1 MKILLPALSPTMETG
16 NLVKWLVKEGD
27 DVLSG
32 DILAEI
38 ETDKATMELESPD
51 DGKIEKILVKE
62 GSENISVN
70 TEIALL
76 TVEGEEIEEKSEVSS
91 AESTEIDEKTEKST
105 QNSSQVTHDS
115 DDKNLTNSNIS
126 MSSLLKQQTDNSESK
141 KWSEKEISMRE
152 ALNQA
157 IEEEMI
163 FDKDVFLLGEEVAEY
178 DGAYKVTQ
186 GLLDKF
192 GSKRVLDTP
201 ISEHGF
207 TGLAIGAAMAGLKP
221 ICEFMTFNFSMQAI
235 DQIVNSAAKSLYMS
249 GGEINVPIVFRG
261 PNGAAA
267 RVGAQHSQ
275 CFISWFSHIPG
286 LLVIAPSNARD
297 AKGLLKSSIRNPN
310 PVVFLEHELLYKEK
324 TSVPEENDFLIPIG
338 KANLIKEGN
347 DVTII
352 GFSMSVQRILNALPS
367 IEKLGIKPDII
378 DLRSIKPLD
387 EELIYKSVKKTNRV
401 VIVEDG
407 FGSTSFGSH
416 LSYLIQSNCFDFL
429 DAEIIKVSGKD
440 VPMPYAE
447 NLEKLALPNTDEIVS
462 AVKKVSYKN

>member
-16 NLVKWLVKEGD
+16 NLVKWLVEEGQK
-27 DVLSG
+27 VNSG
-32 DILAEI
+32 DIIAEI
-38 ETDKATMELESPD
+38 ETDKATMELEAPD
-51 DGKIEKILVKE
+51 DGILKQLVVSE
-62 GSENISVN
+62 GTENIKVN
-70 TEIALL
+70 SLIAIVD
-76 TVEGEEIEEKSEVSS
+76 VEGEDEESEDKSFDEVAPKEELKKDIDSS
-91 AESTEIDEKTEKST
+91 ISMLSIANESEES
-105 QNSSQVTHDS
+105 NSSWTEV
-115 DDKNLTNSNIS
+115 
-126 MSSLLKQQTDNSESK
+126 
-141 KWSEKEISMRE
+141 EITMRE

-157 IEEEMI
+157 IEEEMTR
-163 FDKDVFLLGEEVAEY
+163 DKDVFLLGEEVAEY
-178 DGAYKVTQ
+178 NGAYKVTQ

-192 GSKRVLDTP
+192 GNKRVLDTP

-235 DQIVNSAAKSLYMS
+235 DQIINSAAKSLYMS

-267 RVGAQHSQ
+267 RVAAQHSQ

-286 LLVIAPSNARD
+286 LLVVAPSNARD

-310 PVVFLEHELLYKEK
+310 PVIFLEHELLYKEK
-324 TSVPEENDFLIPIG
+324 MLVPEEDEFIIPLG
-338 KANLIKEGN
+338 KGKMISEGD

-352 GFSMSVQRILNALPS
+352 GFSMSVHKILNALP
-367 IEKLGIKPDII
+367 EIKNLNIKADII

-401 VIVEDG
+401 IIVEDG
-407 FGSTSFGSH
+407 WGNTSFGSH
-416 LSYLIQSNCFDFL
+416 LSYLIQSNCFDYL
-429 DAEIIKVSGKD
+429 DSEIIKVSGKD

-447 NLEKLALPNTDEIVS
+447 NLESMALPTTDEIVS
-462 AVKKVSYKN
+462 AVKKVTYKN

>member
-1 MKILLPALSPTMETG
+1 MKIFLPALSPTMETG
-16 NLVKWLVKEGD
+16 NLVKWLVEEGQK
-27 DVLSG
+27 VNSG
-32 DILAEI
+32 DLIAEI
-38 ETDKATMELESPD
+38 ETDKATMELEAPD
-51 DGKIEKILVKE
+51 DGTINQLVVSE
-62 GSENISVN
+62 GTENIKVN
-70 TEIALL
+70 SLIAILD
-76 TVEGEEIEEKSEVSS
+76 VEGEDLENDVTPSDEIVTKEQPKKEVDSS
-91 AESTEIDEKTEKST
+91 ISMNSII
-105 QNSSQVTHDS
+105 NSSEE
-115 DDKNLTNSNIS
+115 NNSNW
-126 MSSLLKQQTDNSESK
+126 TEV
-141 KWSEKEISMRE
+141 EITMRE

-157 IEEEMI
+157 IVEEMNR
-163 FDKDVFLLGEEVAEY
+163 DKDVFLLGEEVAEY
-178 DGAYKVTQ
+178 NGAYKVTQ

-192 GSKRVLDTP
+192 GKKRVLDTP

-235 DQIVNSAAKSLYMS
+235 DQIINSAAKSLYMS

-267 RVGAQHSQ
+267 RVAAQHSQ

-286 LLVIAPSNARD
+286 LLVVAPSNARD

-310 PVVFLEHELLYKEK
+310 PVIFLEHELLYKEK
-324 TSVPEENDFLIPIG
+324 MMVPEEDEFVIPLG
-338 KANLIKEGN
+338 KGKMISEGD

-352 GFSMSVQRILNALPS
+352 GFSMSVHKILNALPD
-367 IEKLGIKPDII
+367 IKSLNINADII

-387 EELIYKSVKKTNRV
+387 EDLIYKSVKKTNRV

-407 FGSTSFGSH
+407 WGNTSFGSH
-416 LSYLIQSNCFDFL
+416 LSYLIQSNCFDYL
-429 DAEIIKVSGKD
+429 DSEIIKVSGKD

-447 NLEKLALPNTDEIVS
+447 NLESLALPTKDEIVS

>member
-16 NLVKWLVKEGD
+16 NLVKWLVEEGQK
-27 DVLSG
+27 VNSG
-32 DILAEI
+32 DLIAEI
-38 ETDKATMELESPD
+38 ETDKATMELEAPD
-51 DGKIEKILVKE
+51 DGTINQLVVSE
-62 GSENISVN
+62 GTENIKVN
-70 TEIALL
+70 SLIAILD
-76 TVEGEEIEEKSEVSS
+76 VEGEDLENDVTPSDEIITKEQPKKDVDSS
-91 AESTEIDEKTEKST
+91 ISMNSII
-105 QNSSQVTHDS
+105 NSSEE
-115 DDKNLTNSNIS
+115 NNSNW
-126 MSSLLKQQTDNSESK
+126 TEV
-141 KWSEKEISMRE
+141 EITMRE

-157 IEEEMI
+157 IEEEMNR
-163 FDKDVFLLGEEVAEY
+163 DNDVFLLGEEVAEY
-178 DGAYKVTQ
+178 NGAYKVTQ

-192 GSKRVLDTP
+192 GKKRVLDTP

-235 DQIVNSAAKSLYMS
+235 DQIINSAAKSLYMS

-267 RVGAQHSQ
+267 RVAAQHSQ

-286 LLVIAPSNARD
+286 LLVVAPSNARD

-310 PVVFLEHELLYKEK
+310 PVIFLEHELLYKEK
-324 TSVPEENDFLIPIG
+324 MMVPEEDEFVIPLG
-338 KANLIKEGN
+338 KGKMISEGD

-352 GFSMSVQRILNALPS
+352 GFSMSVHKILNALPD
-367 IEKLGIKPDII
+367 IKNLNINADII

-387 EELIYKSVKKTNRV
+387 EDLIYKSVKKTNRV

-407 FGSTSFGSH
+407 WGNTSFGSH
-416 LSYLIQSNCFDFL
+416 LSYLIQSNCFDYL
-429 DAEIIKVSGKD
+429 DSEIIKVSGKD

-447 NLEKLALPNTDEIVS
+447 NLESLALPTKDEIVS
-462 AVKKVSYKN
+462 AVKKVTYKN

>member
-16 NLVKWLVKEGD
+16 NLVKWLVEEGQK
-27 DVLSG
+27 VNSG
-32 DILAEI
+32 DIIAEI
-38 ETDKATMELESPD
+38 ETDKATMELEAPD
-51 DGKIEKILVKE
+51 DGVLKQFIISEGTENIKVNSPIAILDVEGADEENESESLKENTPKEQVKE
-62 GSENISVN
+62 DINQS
-70 TEIALL
+70 
-76 TVEGEEIEEKSEVSS
+76 
-91 AESTEIDEKTEKST
+91 
-105 QNSSQVTHDS
+105 
-115 DDKNLTNSNIS
+115 IS
-126 MSSLLKQQTDNSESK
+126 MNSIMSDFDESNS
-141 KWSEKEISMRE
+141 KWTEVEITMRE

-157 IEEEMI
+157 IEEEMTL
-163 FDKDVFLLGEEVAEY
+163 DKDVFLLGEEVAEY
-178 DGAYKVTQ
+178 NGAYKVTQ

-192 GSKRVLDTP
+192 GNKRVLDTP

-235 DQIVNSAAKSLYMS
+235 DQIINSAAKSLYMS

-267 RVGAQHSQ
+267 RVAAQHSQ

-286 LLVIAPSNARD
+286 LLVVAPSNARD

-310 PVVFLEHELLYKEK
+310 PVIFLEHELLYKEK
-324 TSVPEENDFLIPIG
+324 MKVPEEDDFIIPIG
-338 KANLIKEGN
+338 KGKMIAEGD

-352 GFSMSVQRILNALPS
+352 GFSMSVHRILNALP
-367 IEKLGIKPDII
+367 EIKNLNIKADII

-407 FGSTSFGSH
+407 WGNTSFGSH
-416 LSYLIQSNCFDFL
+416 LSYLIQSNCFDYL
-429 DAEIIKVSGKD
+429 DSEIIKVSGKD

-447 NLEKLALPNTDEIVS
+447 NLEALALPTRDEIIS
-462 AVKKVSYKN
+462 AVKKVTYKN

>member
-16 NLVKWLVKEGD
+16 NLVKWLVEEGQK
-27 DVLSG
+27 VNSG
-32 DILAEI
+32 DLIAEI
-38 ETDKATMELESPD
+38 ETDKATMELEAPD
-51 DGKIEKILVKE
+51 DGTINQLVVSE
-62 GSENISVN
+62 GTENIKVN
-70 TEIALL
+70 SLIAILD
-76 TVEGEEIEEKSEVSS
+76 VEGEDLENDVTPSDEIVIKEQPKKEVDSS
-91 AESTEIDEKTEKST
+91 ISMNSII
-105 QNSSQVTHDS
+105 NSSEE
-115 DDKNLTNSNIS
+115 NNSNW
-126 MSSLLKQQTDNSESK
+126 TEV
-141 KWSEKEISMRE
+141 EITMRE

-157 IEEEMI
+157 IEEEMNR
-163 FDKDVFLLGEEVAEY
+163 DKDVFLLGEEVAEY
-178 DGAYKVTQ
+178 NGAYKVTQ

-192 GSKRVLDTP
+192 GKKRVLDTP

-235 DQIVNSAAKSLYMS
+235 DQIINSAAKSLYMS

-267 RVGAQHSQ
+267 RVAAQHSQ

-286 LLVIAPSNARD
+286 LLVVAPSNARD

-310 PVVFLEHELLYKEK
+310 PVIFLEHELLYKEK
-324 TSVPEENDFLIPIG
+324 MMVPEEDEFVIPLG
-338 KANLIKEGN
+338 KGKMISEGD

-352 GFSMSVQRILNALPS
+352 GFSMSVHKILNALPD
-367 IEKLGIKPDII
+367 IKSLNINADII

-387 EELIYKSVKKTNRV
+387 EDLIYKSVKKTNRV

-407 FGSTSFGSH
+407 WGNTSFGSH
-416 LSYLIQSNCFDFL
+416 LSYLIQSNCFDYL
-429 DAEIIKVSGKD
+429 DSEIIKVSGKD

-447 NLEKLALPNTDEIVS
+447 NLESLALPTKDEIFS
-462 AVKKVSYKN
+462 AVKKVTYKN

>member
-16 NLVKWLVKEGD
+16 NLVKWLVEEGQK
-27 DVLSG
+27 VNSG
-32 DILAEI
+32 DLIAEI
-38 ETDKATMELESPD
+38 ETDKATMELEAPD
-51 DGKIEKILVKE
+51 DGTINQLVVSE
-62 GSENISVN
+62 GTENIKVN
-70 TEIALL
+70 SLIAILD
-76 TVEGEEIEEKSEVSS
+76 VEGEDLENDVTPSDEIVTKEQPKKEVDSS
-91 AESTEIDEKTEKST
+91 ISMNSII
-105 QNSSQVTHDS
+105 NSSEE
-115 DDKNLTNSNIS
+115 NNSNW
-126 MSSLLKQQTDNSESK
+126 TEV
-141 KWSEKEISMRE
+141 EITMRE

-157 IEEEMI
+157 IVEEMNR
-163 FDKDVFLLGEEVAEY
+163 DKDVFLLGEEVAEY
-178 DGAYKVTQ
+178 NGAYKVTQ

-192 GSKRVLDTP
+192 GKKRVLDTP

-235 DQIVNSAAKSLYMS
+235 DQIINSAAKSLYMS

-267 RVGAQHSQ
+267 RVAAQHSQ

-286 LLVIAPSNARD
+286 LLVVAPSNARD

-310 PVVFLEHELLYKEK
+310 PVIFLEHELLYKEK
-324 TSVPEENDFLIPIG
+324 MMVPEEDEFVIPLG
-338 KANLIKEGN
+338 KGKMISEGD

-352 GFSMSVQRILNALPS
+352 GFSMSVHKILNALPD
-367 IEKLGIKPDII
+367 IKSLNINADII

-387 EELIYKSVKKTNRV
+387 EDLIYKSVKKTNRV

-407 FGSTSFGSH
+407 WGNTSFGSH
-416 LSYLIQSNCFDFL
+416 LSYLIQSNCFDYL
-429 DAEIIKVSGKD
+429 DSEIIKVSGKD

-447 NLEKLALPNTDEIVS
+447 NLESLALPTKEEIVS
-462 AVKKVSYKN
+462 AVKKVTYKN

>member
-76 TVEGEEIEEKSEVSS
+76 SVEGEEIEEKIEKPIESS
-91 AESTEIDEKTEKST
+91 PPVIPNGADTKIKE
-105 QNSSQVTHDS
+105 N
-115 DDKNLTNSNIS
+115 NIS
-126 MSSLLKQQTDNSESK
+126 MDSLLKEQSDSLETKN
-141 KWSEKEISMRE
+141 WSEKEITMRE

-163 FDKDVFLLGEEVAEY
+163 LDKDVFLLGEEVAEY

-207 TGLAIGAAMAGLKP
+207 TGLAIGAAMSGLKP

-286 LLVIAPSNARD
+286 LLVVAPSNARD

-324 TSVPEENDFLIPIG
+324 TNVPEENDFLIPIG
-338 KANLIKEGN
+338 KANLIKEGS

-387 EELIYKSVKKTNRV
+387 EDLIYKSIKKTNRV

-407 FGSTSFGSH
+407 WGNTSFGSH
-416 LSYLIQSNCFDFL
+416 LSYLIQSNCFDYL
-429 DAEIIKVSGKD
+429 DSEIIKVSGKD

-447 NLEKLALPNTDEIVS
+447 NLEKLALPNTDENIKEK
-462 AVKKVSYKN
+462 KKVSYKN

>member
-16 NLVKWLVKEGD
+16 NLVKWLVEEGQK
-27 DVLSG
+27 VNSG
-32 DILAEI
+32 DIIAEI
-38 ETDKATMELESPD
+38 ETDKATMELEAPD
-51 DGKIEKILVKE
+51 DGVLKQFIISE
-62 GSENISVN
+62 GTENIKVN
-70 TEIALL
+70 SPIAILD
-76 TVEGEEIEEKSEVSS
+76 VEGEDEENESESLNDNTPKEQAKEDINQS
-91 AESTEIDEKTEKST
+91 
-105 QNSSQVTHDS
+105 
-115 DDKNLTNSNIS
+115 IS
-126 MSSLLKQQTDNSESK
+126 MNSIMNDFDESNS
-141 KWSEKEISMRE
+141 KWTEVEITMRE

-157 IEEEMI
+157 IEEEMTL
-163 FDKDVFLLGEEVAEY
+163 DKDVFLLGEEVAEY
-178 DGAYKVTQ
+178 NGAYKVTQ

-192 GSKRVLDTP
+192 GNKRVLDTP

-235 DQIVNSAAKSLYMS
+235 DQIINSAAKSLYMS

-267 RVGAQHSQ
+267 RVAAQHSQ

-286 LLVIAPSNARD
+286 LLVVAPSNARD

-310 PVVFLEHELLYKEK
+310 PVIFLEHELLYKEK
-324 TSVPEENDFLIPIG
+324 MKVPEEDDFIVPIG
-338 KANLIKEGN
+338 KGKMIAEGD

-352 GFSMSVQRILNALPS
+352 GFSMSVHRILNALP
-367 IEKLGIKPDII
+367 EIKNLNIKADII

-407 FGSTSFGSH
+407 WGNTSFGSH
-416 LSYLIQSNCFDFL
+416 LSYLIQSNCFDYL
-429 DAEIIKVSGKD
+429 DSEIIKVSGKD

-447 NLEKLALPNTDEIVS
+447 NLEALALPTKDEIIS
-462 AVKKVSYKN
+462 AVKKVTYKN

>member
-16 NLVKWLVKEGD
+16 NIVKWLVKEGD

-76 TVEGEEIEEKSEVSS
+76 SVEGEEIEEKIEKPI
-91 AESTEIDEKTEKST
+91 ENSTPKLPNGNDTIIKET
-105 QNSSQVTHDS
+105 
-115 DDKNLTNSNIS
+115 NIS
-126 MSSLLKQQTDNSESK
+126 MSSLLKEQSDSLETKN
-141 KWSEKEISMRE
+141 WTEKEITMRE

-157 IEEEMI
+157 IKEEMI
-163 FDKDVFLLGEEVAEY
+163 LDKDVFLLGEEVAEY
-178 DGAYKVTQ
+178 DGAYKITQ

-207 TGLAIGAAMAGLKP
+207 TGLAIGAAMSGLKP

-286 LLVIAPSNARD
+286 LLVVAPSNARD

-324 TSVPEENDFLIPIG
+324 SNVPEENDFLIPIG
-338 KANLIKEGN
+338 KANLIKEGS

-387 EELIYKSVKKTNRV
+387 EDLIYKSVKKTNRV

-407 FGSTSFGSH
+407 WGNTSFGSH
-416 LSYLIQSNCFDFL
+416 LSYLIQSNCFDYL
-429 DAEIIKVSGKD
+429 DSEIIKVSGKD

-447 NLEKLALPNTDEIVS
+447 NLEKLALPNTDEITS
-462 AVKKVSYKN
+462 AVKKVSYTN

>member
-16 NLVKWLVKEGD
+16 NLVKWLVKEGQL
-27 DVLSG
+27 VNSG
-32 DILAEI
+32 DVIAEI

-51 DGKIEKILVKE
+51 DGTINKIIVSEGTEGVKVNSLIAILDVDGEDELDKE
-62 GSENISVN
+62 ETSSENIQEQKPPSN
-70 TEIALL
+70 TLE
-76 TVEGEEIEEKSEVSS
+76 T
-91 AESTEIDEKTEKST
+91 
-105 QNSSQVTHDS
+105 
-115 DDKNLTNSNIS
+115 NIS
-126 MSSLLKQQTDNSESK
+126 MNSVIGQDLSEKSN
-141 KWSEKEISMRE
+141 WTEKEITMRE

-157 IEEEMI
+157 IEEEMNL
-163 FDKDVFLLGEEVAEY
+163 DKDVFLLGEEVAEY

-186 GLLDKF
+186 GLLKKF
-192 GSKRVLDTP
+192 GNNRVLDTP

-267 RVGAQHSQ
+267 RVAAQHSQ

-310 PVVFLEHELLYKEK
+310 PVIFLEHELLYKEK
-324 TSVPEENDFLIPIG
+324 MNVPKEDDFIIPLG
-338 KANLIKEGN
+338 KANLITKGD

-352 GFSMSVQRILNALPS
+352 GFSMSVQRILNAMPELD
-367 IEKLGIKPDII
+367 KLGIKADII

-387 EELIYKSVKKTNRV
+387 EDLIYNSVKKTNRV

-407 FGSTSFGSH
+407 WGNTSFGSH
-416 LSYLIQSNCFDFL
+416 LSYLVQSNCFDYL
-429 DAEIIKVSGKD
+429 DSEIIKVSGKD

-447 NLEKLALPNTDEIVS
+447 NLEALALPTKEEIVS
-462 AVKKVSYKN
+462 AVKKVTYKN

>member
-16 NLVKWLVKEGD
+16 NLVKWLVEEGQK
-27 DVLSG
+27 VNSG
-32 DILAEI
+32 DIIAEI
-38 ETDKATMELESPD
+38 ETDKATMELEAPD
-51 DGKIEKILVKE
+51 DGVLKQFIISE
-62 GSENISVN
+62 GTENIKVN
-70 TEIALL
+70 SPIAILD
-76 TVEGEEIEEKSEVSS
+76 VEGEDEENESESLK
-91 AESTEIDEKTEKST
+91 ENTPKE
-105 QNSSQVTHDS
+105 QVKEDINQS
-115 DDKNLTNSNIS
+115 IS
-126 MSSLLKQQTDNSESK
+126 MNSIMSDFDESNS
-141 KWSEKEISMRE
+141 KWTEVEITMRE

-157 IEEEMI
+157 IEEEMTL
-163 FDKDVFLLGEEVAEY
+163 DKDVFLLGEEVAEY
-178 DGAYKVTQ
+178 NGAYKVTQ

-192 GSKRVLDTP
+192 GNKRVLDTP

-221 ICEFMTFNFSMQAI
+221 ICEFMTFNFSLQAI
-235 DQIVNSAAKSLYMS
+235 DQIINSAAKSLYMS

-267 RVGAQHSQ
+267 RVAAQHSQ

-286 LLVIAPSNARD
+286 LLVVAPSNARD

-310 PVVFLEHELLYKEK
+310 PVIFLEHELLYKEK
-324 TSVPEENDFLIPIG
+324 MKVPEEDDFIIPIG
-338 KANLIKEGN
+338 KGKMIAEGD

-352 GFSMSVQRILNALPS
+352 GFSMSVHRILNTLP
-367 IEKLGIKPDII
+367 EIKNLNIKADII

-407 FGSTSFGSH
+407 WGNTSFGSH
-416 LSYLIQSNCFDFL
+416 LSYLIQSNCFDYL
-429 DAEIIKVSGKD
+429 DSEIIKVSGKD

-447 NLEKLALPNTDEIVS
+447 NLEALALPTRDEIIS
-462 AVKKVSYKN
+462 AVKKVTYKN

>member
-16 NLVKWLVKEGD
+16 NLVKWLVEEGQK
-27 DVLSG
+27 VNSG
-32 DILAEI
+32 DLIAEI
-38 ETDKATMELESPD
+38 ETDKATMELEAPD
-51 DGKIEKILVKE
+51 DGTINQLVVSE
-62 GSENISVN
+62 GTENIKVN
-70 TEIALL
+70 SLIAILD
-76 TVEGEEIEEKSEVSS
+76 VEGEDLENDVTPSDEIVTKEQPKKEVDSS
-91 AESTEIDEKTEKST
+91 ISMNSII
-105 QNSSQVTHDS
+105 NSSEE
-115 DDKNLTNSNIS
+115 NNSNW
-126 MSSLLKQQTDNSESK
+126 TEV
-141 KWSEKEISMRE
+141 EITMRE

-157 IEEEMI
+157 IVEEMNR
-163 FDKDVFLLGEEVAEY
+163 DKDVFLLGEEVAEY
-178 DGAYKVTQ
+178 NGAYKVTQ

-192 GSKRVLDTP
+192 GKKRVLDTP

-235 DQIVNSAAKSLYMS
+235 DQIINSAAKSLYMS

-267 RVGAQHSQ
+267 RVAAQHSQ

-286 LLVIAPSNARD
+286 LLVVAPSNARD

-310 PVVFLEHELLYKEK
+310 PVIFLEHELLYKEK
-324 TSVPEENDFLIPIG
+324 MMVPEEDEFVIPLG
-338 KANLIKEGN
+338 KGKMISEGD

-352 GFSMSVQRILNALPS
+352 GFSMSVHKILNALPD
-367 IEKLGIKPDII
+367 IKSLNINADII

-387 EELIYKSVKKTNRV
+387 EDLIYKSVKKTNRV

-407 FGSTSFGSH
+407 WGNTSFGSH
-416 LSYLIQSNCFDFL
+416 LSYLIQSNCFDYL
-429 DAEIIKVSGKD
+429 DSEIIKVSGKD

-447 NLEKLALPNTDEIVS
+447 NLESLALPTKDEIVS
-462 AVKKVSYKN
+462 AVKKVTYKN

>member
-16 NLVKWLVKEGD
+16 NLVKWLVEEGQK
-27 DVLSG
+27 VNSG
-32 DILAEI
+32 DIIAEI
-38 ETDKATMELESPD
+38 ETDKATMELEAPD
-51 DGKIEKILVKE
+51 DGVLKQFIISE
-62 GSENISVN
+62 GTENIKVN
-70 TEIALL
+70 SPIAILD
-76 TVEGEEIEEKSEVSS
+76 VEGEDEENESESLNENTPKEQAKEDINQS
-91 AESTEIDEKTEKST
+91 
-105 QNSSQVTHDS
+105 
-115 DDKNLTNSNIS
+115 IS
-126 MSSLLKQQTDNSESK
+126 MNSIMNDFDESNS
-141 KWSEKEISMRE
+141 KWTEVEITMRE

-157 IEEEMI
+157 IEEEMTL
-163 FDKDVFLLGEEVAEY
+163 DKDVFLLGEEVAEY
-178 DGAYKVTQ
+178 NGAYKVTQ

-192 GSKRVLDTP
+192 GNKRVLDTP

-235 DQIVNSAAKSLYMS
+235 DQIINSAAKSLYMS

-267 RVGAQHSQ
+267 RVAAQHSQ

-286 LLVIAPSNARD
+286 LLVVAPSNARD

-310 PVVFLEHELLYKEK
+310 PVIFLEHELLYKEK
-324 TSVPEENDFLIPIG
+324 MKVPEEDDFIVPIG
-338 KANLIKEGN
+338 KGKMIAEGG

-352 GFSMSVQRILNALPS
+352 GFSMSVHRILNALP
-367 IEKLGIKPDII
+367 EIKNLNIKADII

-407 FGSTSFGSH
+407 WGNTSFGSH
-416 LSYLIQSNCFDFL
+416 LSYLIQSNCFDYL
-429 DAEIIKVSGKD
+429 DSEIIKVSGKD

-447 NLEKLALPNTDEIVS
+447 NLEALALPTKDEIIS
-462 AVKKVSYKN
+462 AVKKVTYKN

>member
-76 TVEGEEIEEKSEVSS
+76 SVEGEEIEEKIEKPIESS
-91 AESTEIDEKTEKST
+91 PPVIPNGAD
-105 QNSSQVTHDS
+105 
-115 DDKNLTNSNIS
+115 TNTKANNIS
-126 MSSLLKQQTDNSESK
+126 MGSLLKEQSDNLETK
-141 KWSEKEISMRE
+141 NWSEKEITMRE

-163 FDKDVFLLGEEVAEY
+163 LDKDVFLLGEEVAEY

-207 TGLAIGAAMAGLKP
+207 TGLAIGAAMSGLKP

-275 CFISWFSHIPG
+275 CLSLIHI
-286 LLVIAPSNARD
+286 
-297 AKGLLKSSIRNPN
+297 
-310 PVVFLEHELLYKEK
+310 
-324 TSVPEENDFLIPIG
+324 
-338 KANLIKEGN
+338 
-347 DVTII
+347 
-352 GFSMSVQRILNALPS
+352 
-367 IEKLGIKPDII
+367 
-378 DLRSIKPLD
+378 
-387 EELIYKSVKKTNRV
+387 
-401 VIVEDG
+401 
-407 FGSTSFGSH
+407 
-416 LSYLIQSNCFDFL
+416 
-429 DAEIIKVSGKD
+429 
-440 VPMPYAE
+440 
-447 NLEKLALPNTDEIVS
+447 
-462 AVKKVSYKN
+462 

>member
-16 NLVKWLVKEGD
+16 NLVKWLVEEGQK
-27 DVLSG
+27 VNSG
-32 DILAEI
+32 DIIAEI
-38 ETDKATMELESPD
+38 ETDKATMELEAPD
-51 DGKIEKILVKE
+51 DGVLKQFIISE
-62 GSENISVN
+62 GTENIKVN
-70 TEIALL
+70 SPIAILD
-76 TVEGEEIEEKSEVSS
+76 VEGEDEENESESLK
-91 AESTEIDEKTEKST
+91 ENTPKE
-105 QNSSQVTHDS
+105 QVKEDINQS
-115 DDKNLTNSNIS
+115 IS
-126 MSSLLKQQTDNSESK
+126 MNSIMNDFDESNS
-141 KWSEKEISMRE
+141 KWTEVEITMRE

-157 IEEEMI
+157 IEEEMTL
-163 FDKDVFLLGEEVAEY
+163 DKDVFLLGEEVAEY
-178 DGAYKVTQ
+178 NGAYKVTQ

-192 GSKRVLDTP
+192 GNKRVLDTP

-235 DQIVNSAAKSLYMS
+235 DQIINSAAKSLYMS

-267 RVGAQHSQ
+267 RVAAQHSQ

-286 LLVIAPSNARD
+286 LLVVAPSNARD

-310 PVVFLEHELLYKEK
+310 PVIFLEHELLYKEK
-324 TSVPEENDFLIPIG
+324 MKVPEEDDFIVPIG
-338 KANLIKEGN
+338 KGKMIAEGD

-352 GFSMSVQRILNALPS
+352 GFSMSVHRILNALP
-367 IEKLGIKPDII
+367 EIKNLNIKADII

-407 FGSTSFGSH
+407 WGNTSFGSH
-416 LSYLIQSNCFDFL
+416 LSYLIQSNCFDYL
-429 DAEIIKVSGKD
+429 DSEIIKVSGKD

-447 NLEKLALPNTDEIVS
+447 NLEALALPTKDEIIS
-462 AVKKVSYKN
+462 AVKKVTYKN

>member
-16 NLVKWLVKEGD
+16 NLVKWLVEEGQK
-27 DVLSG
+27 VNSG
-32 DILAEI
+32 DIIAEI
-38 ETDKATMELESPD
+38 ETDKATMELEAPD
-51 DGKIEKILVKE
+51 DGVLKQFIISE
-62 GSENISVN
+62 GTENIKVN
-70 TEIALL
+70 SPIAILD
-76 TVEGEEIEEKSEVSS
+76 VEGEDEENESESLN
-91 AESTEIDEKTEKST
+91 ENTPKE
-105 QNSSQVTHDS
+105 QVKEDINQS
-115 DDKNLTNSNIS
+115 IS
-126 MSSLLKQQTDNSESK
+126 MNSIMRDFDESNS
-141 KWSEKEISMRE
+141 KWTEVEITMRE

-157 IEEEMI
+157 IEEEMTL
-163 FDKDVFLLGEEVAEY
+163 DKDVFLLGEEVAEY
-178 DGAYKVTQ
+178 NGAYKVTQ

-192 GSKRVLDTP
+192 GNKRVLDTP

-235 DQIVNSAAKSLYMS
+235 DQIINSAAKSLYMS

-267 RVGAQHSQ
+267 RVAAQHSQ

-286 LLVIAPSNARD
+286 LLVVAPSNARD

-310 PVVFLEHELLYKEK
+310 PVIFLEHELLYKEK
-324 TSVPEENDFLIPIG
+324 MKVPEEDDFIIPIG
-338 KANLIKEGN
+338 KGKMIAEGD

-352 GFSMSVQRILNALPS
+352 GFSMSVHRILNALP
-367 IEKLGIKPDII
+367 EIKNLNIKADII

-387 EELIYKSVKKTNRV
+387 EDLIYKSVKKTNRV

-407 FGSTSFGSH
+407 WGNTSFGSH
-416 LSYLIQSNCFDFL
+416 LSYLIQSNCFDYL
-429 DAEIIKVSGKD
+429 DSEIIKVSGKD

-447 NLEKLALPNTDEIVS
+447 NLEALALPTKDEIIS
-462 AVKKVSYKN
+462 AVKKVTYKN

>member
-16 NLVKWLVKEGD
+16 NLVKWLVEEGQK
-27 DVLSG
+27 VNSG
-32 DILAEI
+32 DIIAEI
-38 ETDKATMELESPD
+38 ETDKATMELEAPD
-51 DGKIEKILVKE
+51 DGVLKQLIISE
-62 GSENISVN
+62 GTENIKVN
-70 TEIALL
+70 SPIAILD
-76 TVEGEEIEEKSEVSS
+76 VEGEDEENESESLK
-91 AESTEIDEKTEKST
+91 ENTPKE
-105 QNSSQVTHDS
+105 QVKEDINQS
-115 DDKNLTNSNIS
+115 IS
-126 MSSLLKQQTDNSESK
+126 MNSIMNDFDESNS
-141 KWSEKEISMRE
+141 KWTEVEITMRE

-157 IEEEMI
+157 IEEEMTL
-163 FDKDVFLLGEEVAEY
+163 DKDVFLLGEEVAEY
-178 DGAYKVTQ
+178 NGAYKVTQ

-192 GSKRVLDTP
+192 GNKRVLDTP

-235 DQIVNSAAKSLYMS
+235 DQIINSAAKSLYMS

-267 RVGAQHSQ
+267 RVAAQHSQ

-286 LLVIAPSNARD
+286 LLVVAPSNARD

-310 PVVFLEHELLYKEK
+310 PVIFLEHELLYKEK
-324 TSVPEENDFLIPIG
+324 MKVPEEDDFIVPIG
-338 KANLIKEGN
+338 KGKMIAEGD

-352 GFSMSVQRILNALPS
+352 GFSMSVHRILNALP
-367 IEKLGIKPDII
+367 EIKNLNIKADII

-387 EELIYKSVKKTNRV
+387 EELIYKSVKKTNRG

-407 FGSTSFGSH
+407 WGNTSFGSH
-416 LSYLIQSNCFDFL
+416 LSYLIQSNCFDYL
-429 DAEIIKVSGKD
+429 DSEIIKVSGKD

-447 NLEKLALPNTDEIVS
+447 NLEALALPTKDEIIS
-462 AVKKVSYKN
+462 AVKKVTYKN

>member
-16 NLVKWLVKEGD
+16 NLVKWLVEEGQK
-27 DVLSG
+27 VNSG
-32 DILAEI
+32 DIIAEI
-38 ETDKATMELESPD
+38 ETDKATMELEAPD
-51 DGKIEKILVKE
+51 DGILKQLVVSE
-62 GSENISVN
+62 GTENIKVN
-70 TEIALL
+70 SLIAILD
-76 TVEGEEIEEKSEVSS
+76 VEGEDEESEDKSFDEVAQKEELKKDIDSS
-91 AESTEIDEKTEKST
+91 ISMLSIANESEES
-105 QNSSQVTHDS
+105 NSSWTEV
-115 DDKNLTNSNIS
+115 
-126 MSSLLKQQTDNSESK
+126 
-141 KWSEKEISMRE
+141 EITMRE

-157 IEEEMI
+157 IEEEMTR
-163 FDKDVFLLGEEVAEY
+163 DKDVFLLGEEVAEY
-178 DGAYKVTQ
+178 NGAYKVTQ

-192 GSKRVLDTP
+192 GNKRVLDTP

-235 DQIVNSAAKSLYMS
+235 DQIINSAAKSLYMS

-267 RVGAQHSQ
+267 RVAAQHSQ

-286 LLVIAPSNARD
+286 LLVVAPSNARD

-310 PVVFLEHELLYKEK
+310 PVIFLEHELLYKEK
-324 TSVPEENDFLIPIG
+324 MLVPEEDEFIIPLG
-338 KANLIKEGN
+338 KGKMISEGD

-352 GFSMSVQRILNALPS
+352 GFSMSVHKILNALP
-367 IEKLGIKPDII
+367 EIKNLNIKADII

-401 VIVEDG
+401 IIVEDG
-407 FGSTSFGSH
+407 WGNTSFGSH
-416 LSYLIQSNCFDFL
+416 LSYLIQSNCFDYL
-429 DAEIIKVSGKD
+429 DSEIIKVSGKD

-447 NLEKLALPNTDEIVS
+447 NLESMALPTTDEIVS
-462 AVKKVSYKN
+462 AVKKVTYKN

>member
-1 MKILLPALSPTMETG
+1 MPALSPTMTEG
-16 NLVKWLVKEGD
+16 NLSKWLIKKGDTVKAGD
-27 DVLSG
+27 L
-32 DILAEI
+32 IAEI
-38 ETDKATMELESPD
+38 ETDKATMEVEAVDEGVVLDLLFEEGESNIPVNKAIAIIGD
-51 DGKIEKILVKE
+51 PNEKVEVKKEAPAEKVIEEKKIEKNIETKI
-62 GSENISVN
+62 ENKKDDIIDTPSPKIEEDTN
-70 TEIALL
+70 LSS
-76 TVEGEEIEEKSEVSS
+76 EEI
-91 AESTEIDEKTEKST
+91 T
-105 QNSSQVTHDS
+105 
-115 DDKNLTNSNIS
+115 
-126 MSSLLKQQTDNSESK
+126 
-141 KWSEKEISMRE
+141 MRQ
-152 ALNQA
+152 ALRDTMA
-157 IEEEMI
+157 EEMR
-163 FDKDVFLLGEEVAEY
+163 KDNKVFILGEEVAEY
-178 DGAYKVTQ
+178 QGAYKVTQ
-186 GLLDKF
+186 GLLQEF
-192 GSKRVLDTP
+192 GKERVLDTP

-207 TGLAIGAAMAGLKP
+207 TGLAVGAAFKGLKP
-221 ICEFMTFNFSMQAI
+221 ILEFMTFNFSMQAI

-286 LLVIAPSNARD
+286 LLVVAPSNARD

-324 TSVPEENDFLIPIG
+324 TNVPEENDFLIPIG
-338 KANLIKEGN
+338 KANLIKEGS

-387 EELIYKSVKKTNRV
+387 EDLVYKSVKKTNRV

-407 FGSTSFGSH
+407 WGNTSFGSH
-416 LSYLIQSNCFDFL
+416 LSYLIQSNCFDYL
-429 DAEIIKVSGKD
+429 DSEIIKVSGKD

-447 NLEKLALPNTDEIVS
+447 NLEKLALPNTDEIIS
-462 AVKKVSYKN
+462 AVKKVSYTN

>member
-16 NLVKWLVKEGD
+16 NLVKWLVEEGQK
-27 DVLSG
+27 VNSG
-32 DILAEI
+32 DLIAEI
-38 ETDKATMELESPD
+38 ETDKATMELEAPD
-51 DGKIEKILVKE
+51 DGTINQLVVSE
-62 GSENISVN
+62 GTENIKVN
-70 TEIALL
+70 SLIAILD
-76 TVEGEEIEEKSEVSS
+76 VEGEDLENDVTPSDEIVTKEQPKKDVDSS
-91 AESTEIDEKTEKST
+91 ISMNSII
-105 QNSSQVTHDS
+105 NSSEE
-115 DDKNLTNSNIS
+115 NNSNW
-126 MSSLLKQQTDNSESK
+126 TEV
-141 KWSEKEISMRE
+141 EITMRE

-157 IEEEMI
+157 IEEEMNR
-163 FDKDVFLLGEEVAEY
+163 DKDVFLLGEEVAEY
-178 DGAYKVTQ
+178 NGAYKVTQ

-192 GSKRVLDTP
+192 GKKRVLDTP

-235 DQIVNSAAKSLYMS
+235 DQIINSAAKSLYMS

-267 RVGAQHSQ
+267 RVAAQHSQ

-286 LLVIAPSNARD
+286 LLVVAPSNARD

-310 PVVFLEHELLYKEK
+310 PVIFLEHELLYKEK
-324 TSVPEENDFLIPIG
+324 MMVPEEDEFVIPLG
-338 KANLIKEGN
+338 KGKMISEGD

-352 GFSMSVQRILNALPS
+352 GFSMSVNKILNALPD
-367 IEKLGIKPDII
+367 IKNLNINADII

-387 EELIYKSVKKTNRV
+387 EDLIYKSVKKTNRV

-407 FGSTSFGSH
+407 WGNTSFGSH
-416 LSYLIQSNCFDFL
+416 LSYLIQSNCFDYL
-429 DAEIIKVSGKD
+429 DSEIIKVSGKD

-447 NLEKLALPNTDEIVS
+447 NLESLALPTKDEIVS
-462 AVKKVSYKN
+462 AVKKVTYKN

>member
-16 NLVKWLVKEGD
+16 NLVKWLVEEGQK
-27 DVLSG
+27 VNSG
-32 DILAEI
+32 DLIAEI
-38 ETDKATMELESPD
+38 ETDKATMELEAPD
-51 DGKIEKILVKE
+51 DGTINQLVVSE
-62 GSENISVN
+62 GTENIKVN
-70 TEIALL
+70 SLIAILD
-76 TVEGEEIEEKSEVSS
+76 VEGEDLENDVTPSDEIVTKEQPKKDVESS
-91 AESTEIDEKTEKST
+91 ISMNYII
-105 QNSSQVTHDS
+105 NSSEE
-115 DDKNLTNSNIS
+115 NNSNW
-126 MSSLLKQQTDNSESK
+126 TEV
-141 KWSEKEISMRE
+141 EITMRE

-157 IEEEMI
+157 IVEEMNR
-163 FDKDVFLLGEEVAEY
+163 DKDVFLLGEEVAEY
-178 DGAYKVTQ
+178 NGAYKVTQ

-192 GSKRVLDTP
+192 GKKRVLDTP

-235 DQIVNSAAKSLYMS
+235 DQIINSAAKSLYMS

-267 RVGAQHSQ
+267 RVAAQHSQ

-286 LLVIAPSNARD
+286 LLVVAPSNARD

-310 PVVFLEHELLYKEK
+310 PVIFLEHELLYKEK
-324 TSVPEENDFLIPIG
+324 MMVPEEDEFVIPLG
-338 KANLIKEGN
+338 KGKMISEGD

-352 GFSMSVQRILNALPS
+352 GFSMSVHKILNALPD
-367 IEKLGIKPDII
+367 IKSLNINADII

-387 EELIYKSVKKTNRV
+387 EDLIYKSVKKTNRV

-407 FGSTSFGSH
+407 WGNTSFGSH
-416 LSYLIQSNCFDFL
+416 LSYLIQSNCFDYL
-429 DAEIIKVSGKD
+429 DSEIIKVSGKD

-447 NLEKLALPNTDEIVS
+447 NLESLALPTKDEIVS
-462 AVKKVSYKN
+462 AVKKVTYKN

>member
-16 NLVKWLVKEGD
+16 NLVKWLVKEGQT
-27 DVLSG
+27 VNSG

-51 DGKIEKILVKE
+51 DGTIEKIVISE
-62 GSENISVN
+62 GTENIPVN
-70 TEIALL
+70 ELIAVLK
-76 TVEGEEIEEKSEVSS
+76 VEDEEITEEDTSS
-91 AESTEIDEKTEKST
+91 TDIVHSKEDTAKTEEINST
-105 QNSSQVTHDS
+105 ITMDS
-115 DDKNLTNSNIS
+115 VVNKQTENNLNWT
-126 MSSLLKQQTDNSESK
+126 EV
-141 KWSEKEISMRE
+141 EITMRE

-157 IEEEMI
+157 IEEEMTN
-163 FDKDVFLLGEEVAEY
+163 DEDVFLLGEEVAEY

-186 GLLDKF
+186 GLLEKF

-207 TGLAIGAAMAGLKP
+207 TGLAIGAAMSGLKP
-221 ICEFMTFNFSMQAI
+221 ICEFMTFNFSLQAI
-235 DQIVNSAAKSLYMS
+235 DQIVNSAAKTLYMS

-267 RVGAQHSQ
+267 RVAAQHSQ

-286 LLVIAPSNARD
+286 LIVVAPSNARD
-297 AKGLLKSSIRNPN
+297 AKGLLKTSIRNPN
-310 PVVFLEHELLYKEK
+310 PVIFLEHELLYKEK
-324 TSVPEENDFLIPIG
+324 SNVPQENDFLIPLG
-338 KANLIKEGN
+338 KANLITEGN

-352 GFSMSVQRILNALPS
+352 GFSMSVQRILNSLPE
-367 IEKLGIKPDII
+367 INKLNIKPDII

-387 EELIYKSVKKTNRV
+387 EDLIYQSVKKTNRV

-407 FGSTSFGSH
+407 FGNTSFGSH
-416 LSYLIQSNCFDFL
+416 LSYLIQSNCFDYL
-429 DAEIIKVSGKD
+429 DSEIVKVSGKD

-447 NLEKLALPNTDEIVS
+447 NLEALALPTTDEIIS
-462 AVKKVSYKN
+462 AIKKVTYKK